1 LVGETPQRN
10 QSGAGERVGRR
21 RAVTPREIVGLLTLE
36 NGAQYDRRNRERK
49 LGMDDFYRIKRLPP
63 YVFAVVNDLK
73 TKARARGEDIIDLGM
88 GNPDLP
94 TPKHIVAKLVEAA
107 QNPKNHRY
115 SASRGITRLRVA
127 ITRWYRERYGVMLD
141 AETESIV
148 TIGAKE
154 GLAHLAL
161 AVLQPGDGVLAPNPT
176 YPIHS
181 YSVVI
186 ADGDLRSV
194 PLTPGDDFFTRL
206 EETAKLAW
214 PKAKMLI
221 LSFPHNPTTLC
232 VDHAFF
238 EKVVA
243 FAREHR
249 LMVVHDFAYADFA
262 FDGYRPPSFLS
273 VPGAKEVGVEIFST
287 SKSYNM
293 AGWRLAFVCGNA
305 RMIHALA
312 RIKSYLDYGAFQP
325 IQIAGIVALEGDQ
338 SAVTDI
344 VEVHRKRRDVL
355 VNGLNKLGWTVPM
368 PRATMFVWAPIP
380 EAFRGIGSL
389 EFAKLLIQEA
399 KVAVSPGIGFGEY
412 GEGYVR
418 FALVENEQ
426 RIRQA
431 LRGLKHLG
439 H

>member
-1 LVGETPQRN
+1 V
-10 QSGAGERVGRR
+10 
-21 RAVTPREIVGLLTLE
+21 
-36 NGAQYDRRNRERK
+36 
-49 LGMDDFYRIKRLPP
+49 DDFYRIKRLPP

-88 GNPDLP
+88 GNPDLG
-94 TPKHIVAKLVEAA
+94 TPKHIVAKLIEAA

-115 SASRGITRLRVA
+115 SASRGITRLRLA
-127 ITRWYRERYGVMLD
+127 ITKWYRDRYGVELD
-141 AETESIV
+141 PESEAIA

-161 AVLQPGDGVLAPNPT
+161 AVLEPGDGVLVPNPT

-186 ADGDLRSV
+186 ADGDVRSV
-194 PLTPGDDFFTRL
+194 PLAGSADDFFARL
-206 EETAKLAW
+206 QETARLAW
-214 PKAKMLI
+214 PKAKLLI
-221 LSFPHNPTTLC
+221 LSFPHNPTTMC
-232 VDHAFF
+232 VDLAFF
-238 EKVVA
+238 ERVVE
-243 FAREHR
+243 FAREHH

-262 FDGYRPPSFLS
+262 FDGYRPPSFLQVS
-273 VPGAKEVGVEIFST
+273 GAKEVGVEIFST

-293 AGWRLAFVCGNA
+293 PGWRLGFVCGNA

-312 RIKSYLDYGAFQP
+312 RIKSYLDYGGFQP
-325 IQIAGIVALEGDQ
+325 IQIAGIIALEGDQ
-338 SAVTDI
+338 SVVADI
-344 VEVHRKRRDVL
+344 VEVHRRRRNVL
-355 VNGLNKLGWTVPM
+355 VDGLNKIGWNVPK
-368 PRATMFVWAPIP
+368 PKGTMFVWAPIP
-380 EAFRGIGSL
+380 EAFRAMGSL

-426 RIRQA
+426 RTRQA
-431 LRGLKHLG
+431 LRGLKSLTR
-439 H
+439 